1 MPATTQIAPDS
12 LCELRLPIA
21 TIHVHMSDASSRK
34 SSLSAIDPREALSGS
49 LDQLGA
55 LLGALTPDQYS
66 SRSVAGFDSSI
77 GAHVRHCLD
86 HARSLLDASC
96 RGASSPV
103 VYDRRTRGTEV
114 ETDLDAGRR
123 ETLHI
128 ARSIHALAGELSDAI
143 EIRALVAPEGGEQ
156 VFQSTLGREL
166 LYVFHHTVHHL
177 AIVCAQTRSLGLEV
191 ASEFGRA
198 PATVAADRAASDS

>member
-1 MPATTQIAPDS
+1 
-12 LCELRLPIA
+12 
-21 TIHVHMSDASSRK
+21 MSDAPSRK
-34 SSLSAIDPREALSGS
+34 SNSSATDPREALSGS

-66 SRSVAGFDSSI
+66 SRRVAGFDSSI

-86 HARSLLDASC
+86 HAQALLDP
-96 RGASSPV
+96 RGSVA
-103 VYDRRTRGTEV
+103 YDRRVRGTET
-114 ETDLDAGRR
+114 ELDLEVGRSEVFR
-123 ETLHI
+123 VSH
-128 ARSIHALAGELSDAI
+128 
-143 EIRALVAPEGGEQ
+143 EIRALPGQLDDDLEIRAFVTPEGGEQ
-156 VFQSTLGREL
+156 VFRSTLGREL

-191 ASEFGRA
+191 ESEFGRA